1 MLFAGSFRVSVCS
14 RVKIKPVAEACSHFL
29 WCCFL
34 VLFKH
39 AEATYAM
46 SFIPISFP
54 TLKRR
59 RPEKNKNII
68 YRARSVRMG
77 KKTVPLVLST
87 ALGLDPY
94 SSDFTK
100 KQSI

>member
-1 MLFAGSFRVSVCS
+1 MACRQKTENTRTLFSLVFL
-14 RVKIKPVAEACSHFL
+14 L
-29 WCCFL
+29 WCFL
-34 VLFKH
+34 STR
-39 AEATYAM
+39 EATYAM